1 MDKKIW
7 ASAAFAM
14 IWAANCL
21 AGSGVDL
28 TKIDGRWQLTG
39 ESNSLLMKVL
49 KRSAGSFQIIILP
62 GTATTSVPEGVV
74 QALRD
79 KRMKD
84 HATLVPLSSTVY
96 LYLVPFNELGHAQLS
111 QGIIEAQNLDAFSA
125 VERKTLN

>member
-1 MDKKIW
+1 MNKKIW
-7 ASAAFAM
+7 ASAAFA
-14 IWAANCL
+14 ILWAANCL

-28 TKIDGRWQLTG
+28 TKVNGKWQLMG

-49 KRSAGSFQIIILP
+49 QRSAGSFQFIVLP
-62 GTATTSVPEGVV
+62 GTSTTAVPVEVV

-84 HATLVPLSSTVY
+84 HATLVPLSATVY
-96 LYLVPFNELGHAQLS
+96 LYLVPFNELGHAPLS
-111 QGIIEAQNLDAFSA
+111 QGIIETQNLDAFSA